1 MPPRIDDEKRAAIL
15 EDIRAKAGS
24 TRVIAARH
32 GVSDASVRN
41 IAKDAGE
48 TEAFSRE
55 GTEKATRARQADLAA
70 LRAEVSEKY
79 LRKASELLDQ
89 MSEPHLVYSFGGK
102 ENTYNE
108 AVLER
113 APTGDLRNLM
123 TASAVA
129 LDKHLKILATETD
142 SGAATAASMLSGIAD
157 ALEKAAE
164 VLDSEPPDATSTN
177 V

>member
-15 EDIRAKAGS
+15 EDIRAGGTCRGIAKAHHVS
-24 TRVIAARH
+24 PDTIRRIAAEG
-32 GVSDASVRN
+32 GV
-41 IAKDAGE
+41 KDAF
-48 TEAFSRE
+48 ARA
-55 GTEKATRARQADLAA
+55 GTEKATRARTTDMAA

-79 LRKASELLDQ
+79 LRKANELLDQ
-89 MSEPHLVYSFGGK
+89 MDQPHLVFSFGGK

-108 AVLER
+108 ALLER

-142 SGAATAASMLSGIAD
+142 SGATTAASMLSGIAD

-164 VLDSEPPDATSTN
+164 VLDAEPSDEG
-177 V
+177 

>member
-1 MPPRIDDEKRAAIL
+1 M
-15 EDIRAKAGS
+15 
-24 TRVIAARH
+24 
-32 GVSDASVRN
+32 
-41 IAKDAGE
+41 KDAF
-48 TEAFSRE
+48 ARAD
-55 GTEKATRARQADLAA
+55 TEKATRARTTDMAA
-70 LRAEVSEKY
+70 LRAEISEKY
-79 LRKASELLDQ
+79 LRKANELLDQ
-89 MSEPHLVYSFGGK
+89 MDEPHLVYSFGGK

-108 AVLER
+108 HLLDR

-164 VLDSEPPDATSTN
+164 VLDSEPPDETSTK